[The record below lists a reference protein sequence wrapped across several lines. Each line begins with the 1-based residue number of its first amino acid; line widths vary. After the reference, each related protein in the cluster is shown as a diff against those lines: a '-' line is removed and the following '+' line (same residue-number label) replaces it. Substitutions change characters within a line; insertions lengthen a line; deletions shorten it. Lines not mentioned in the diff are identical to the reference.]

1 MLDGLKKW
9 LDLGRV
15 TDVEW
20 TKMVGSKTG
29 DRC

>member
-1 MLDGLKKW
+1 MLNGLKW

-20 TKMVGSKTG
+20 TKMVGSRTG